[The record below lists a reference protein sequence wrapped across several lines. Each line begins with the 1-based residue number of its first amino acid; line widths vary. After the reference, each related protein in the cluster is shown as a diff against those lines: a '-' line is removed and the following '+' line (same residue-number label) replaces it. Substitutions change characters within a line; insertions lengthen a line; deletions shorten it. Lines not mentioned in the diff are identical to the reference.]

1 MDFQFSEYISP
12 VLRSGRSW
20 WRKRCFL
27 GQCTWCR
34 GWRCI
39 FTTRGVYSKNWRVMT
54 IQKQVMREHCHFTN
68 VAIRIHEPSP
78 PRIII
83 PTPQIIQ
90 PNFLIKHI
98 PAIAE
103 RLHSPQRTCH
113 RTTLANRRTPC
124 VVSIANDNISRSVQK
139 CYNIALQAL
148 DIRIGNSVVHHHRR
162 AVLRIIE
169 EVQFIRAGSHM
180 HNILAVQR
188 VLRRHAVDRF
198 LHAQAIRVVH
208 KFSRHAR
215 FLHLLQLPTVLPSV
229 RPRPVA
235 QRIANRIIANRAA
248 VDRRE
253 LVASCR
259 VTVFVGNGFQR
270 SRRVGIRKAFLF
282 QDVAAEV
289 VGVLPRRAIF
299 TGTGIAVVVDLH
311 QLTKRIVG
319 VARPLAVD
327 G

>member
-1 MDFQFSEYISP
+1 
-12 VLRSGRSW
+12 
-20 WRKRCFL
+20 
-27 GQCTWCR
+27 
-34 GWRCI
+34 
-39 FTTRGVYSKNWRVMT
+39 
-54 IQKQVMREHCHFTN
+54 
-68 VAIRIHEPSP
+68 
-78 PRIII
+78 
-83 PTPQIIQ
+83 
-90 PNFLIKHI
+90 
-98 PAIAE
+98 
-103 RLHSPQRTCH
+103 
-113 RTTLANRRTPC
+113 
-124 VVSIANDNISRSVQK
+124 
-139 CYNIALQAL
+139 
-148 DIRIGNSVVHHHRR
+148 
-162 AVLRIIE
+162 
-169 EVQFIRAGSHM
+169 M

-198 LHAQAIRVVH
+198 LHTQAICVVDELR
-208 KFSRHAR
+208 RHAR
-215 FLHLLQLPTVLPSV
+215 LLHLLQLPAVLPSV
-229 RPRPVA
+229 CPRPVA

-299 TGTGIAVVVDLH
+299 AGTGIAVVVDLH